1 MRRPIGPLLSAITQM
16 HKNQTF
22 RTDKGYVVKVCK
34 RLRAFR
40 EEAGLTASAVAEHL
54 KIPTDL
60 YLLYEEYELVPHQLI
75 PPLCELLNFSPW
87 YYLTGMSDEL
97 SPPFRSDS

>member
-1 MRRPIGPLLSAITQM
+1 MQRNPA
-16 HKNQTF
+16 F
-22 RTDKGYVVKVCK
+22 YTDKNYTVKTCK

-40 EEAGLTASAVAEHL
+40 EKSGLTASAVADHL

-60 YLLYEEYELVPHQLI
+60 YVLYEEYELVPHQSI

-87 YYLTGMSDEL
+87 YYLTGMADEL
-97 SPPFRSDS
+97 SPPIRSGR

>member
-1 MRRPIGPLLSAITQM
+1 MAPTLGAVTPMKKS
-16 HKNQTF
+16 QTF
-22 RTDKGYVVKVCK
+22 QMDNSYPEKTCK

-40 EEAGLTASAVAEHL
+40 EDAGLTASAVADHL

-60 YLLYEEYELVPHQLI
+60 YALYEEYELVPHQSI

-87 YYLTGMSDEL
+87 HYLTGMSDEL
-97 SPPFRSDS
+97 SPPIRSDS